1 MIYAILIG
9 GLAGWLTGKIMRGE
23 GYGIIVNII
32 LGIAGG
38 IIGSFVFGLIGFST
52 VSIIGELITAV
63 VGAAIL
69 VYIVRKISS

>member
-9 GLAGWLTGKIMRGE
+9 GLAGWLTGKLMRGE

-38 IIGSFVFGLIGFST
+38 IIGSFVFGLLGLST